1 MKIRKKSIFRKKKFL
16 PKLDRNFMADMIQIR
31 KNLFLERKI
40 SYGNWTGILWQIS
53 GVILEWQKKIGHL
66 LSVAPPSTECTK
78 YPFWNVDNLI
88 CKQVYNH
95 SMSFLKTKSFS
106 LAALSKKILL
116 YFCRLIDW
124 FLLNLTQNMQS
135 LETTWIKNPF
145 TAVATF
151 LTIQFP
157 GNVDWVL
164 NMLVF
169 KVRKRK

>member
-1 MKIRKKSIFRKKKFL
+1 
-16 PKLDRNFMADMIQIR
+16 MADMIQIR

-95 SMSFLKTKSFS
+95 SMSFLKILVVLLPDWLIFTQFNTKYAEFGDNMNKKSIYCCCNFFWQFNSPETWTGFWKCWFS
-106 LAALSKKILL
+106 KSAEESKKSLSL
-116 YFCRLIDW
+116 WGSACRMVESK
-124 FLLNLTQNMQS
+124 LN
-135 LETTWIKNPF
+135 I
-145 TAVATF
+145 
-151 LTIQFP
+151 
-157 GNVDWVL
+157 
-164 NMLVF
+164 
-169 KVRKRK
+169 

>member
-1 MKIRKKSIFRKKKFL
+1 MKYDNNLFLDKLKLNFRTDFRWDKNLIKIFYCTMKIGKKSIFRKKKFL

-106 LAALSKKILL
+106 LAALSKKSCCT
-116 YFCRLIDW
+116 FAAWLID
-124 FLLNLTQNMQS
+124 FYS
-135 LETTWIKNPF
+135 I
-145 TAVATF
+145 
-151 LTIQFP
+151 
-157 GNVDWVL
+157 
-164 NMLVF
+164 
-169 KVRKRK
+169 